1 MGLFNDKDDKT
12 EKATP
17 KRLSDARNKGQAA
30 KSTELSTAVAL
41 LASVLIFQITG
52 TNLVHALKSI
62 LQAGLSIPTPERG
75 DRDWAI
81 QLIQRTIGE
90 VAPAL
95 IPFMLTLV
103 VIGILVGIAQ
113 VGWKISY
120 EPLKPKFEKLNP
132 IAGLSKLFSPK
143 ALVKAILGAL
153 KLILIGLVLYLN
165 LSADWGIILNL
176 GDMPFERSSMIVAGI
191 ILKSLWWIAVPL
203 CALAILDL
211 LYQKWQFRRDMRM
224 SKQDIKDEQKS
235 TEGDPEV
242 KARIKRAQREIARRR
257 MMEEVPKAD
266 VVITNPTHF
275 AVALRYDQ
283 DTMAAPKV
291 VAKGQDELA
300 ARIREIAREHD
311 VPLLASPPLARAL
324 YFSTRVDQEI
334 PAGLYE
340 AVARV
345 LAYLYQVKA
354 ARGGKPKD
362 LRLDDVP
369 IPPEFRR

>member
-203 CALAILDL
+203 CALAVLDL

-275 AVALRYDQ
+275 AVALKYERSK
-283 DTMAAPKV
+283 MNAPTV
-291 VAKGQDELA
+291 VAKGTDQTA
-300 ARIREIAREHD
+300 FRIREIAKENR
-311 VPLLASPPLARAL
+311 VPIYEDPPLARAL
-324 YFSTRVDQEI
+324 FRGVDLGEEI
-334 PAGLYE
+334 PSRFYQ
-340 AVARV
+340 AVATV
-345 LAYLYQVKA
+345 LAHVMKQAKGVEA
-354 ARGGKPKD
+354 
-362 LRLDDVP
+362 
-369 IPPEFRR
+369 